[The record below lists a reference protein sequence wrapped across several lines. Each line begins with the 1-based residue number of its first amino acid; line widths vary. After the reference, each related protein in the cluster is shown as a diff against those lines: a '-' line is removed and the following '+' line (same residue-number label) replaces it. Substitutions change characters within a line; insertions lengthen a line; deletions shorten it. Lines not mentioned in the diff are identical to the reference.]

1 MAHESSD
8 IILSVIIDF
17 EIYLIIFILL
27 VYFATRK
34 INKIIDSNFYN
45 DDKLFK
51 RLSKHFY
58 IAEVSAYFNPLRYI
72 FQSAVYHSYYFL
84 TIFILIYI
92 FRLYSSYKKWIRQY
106 FLSYINFSNLNT
118 PDINEPENVPEY
130 DGLHVTHIISF
141 VFGNFASFYFYKY
154 LCNIF
159 KRDSRR
165 YIDMKRT
172 NVLNY
177 CVELAKEAYNEFLK
191 NQLQKKKKNSKNS
204 KNKKNKKIPKFK
216 FDLNANPETLIINS
230 DINTYDPSQNDVG
243 PEIKLKKKNNIL
255 FKMLNIVYINTH
267 VLHGEN
273 TLYEDHP
280 LKKKNDLKFD
290 SKKLL
295 LNLLKFLWN
304 CIMTSRRLQST
315 KDEVKVVD
323 VTKEEFPNKM
333 ADKKNE
339 MIDKENGMSDK
350 ENGTTDKENGTTDK
364 ANGMIDKENGMID
377 KENGMTDKE
386 NGTTDKENGTT
397 DKENGTTDKENGT
410 THKDNIT
417 TYKEYDINDVKE
429 EISESINNMN
439 NIDNIDT
446 LNNSYNTN
454 STTNEEHISPC
465 ININDIKTNN
475 NDETDEAKYTPQG
488 STISNISINGNE
500 KYADKMT
507 DKNNILM
514 SSLNG
519 EELKKNQ
526 NNIITTTTNN
536 NNNNNNNSNN
546 NNNND
551 GDLQNDMVNTKNITA
566 ETEYTDINL
575 CDINSSHH
583 DVYVCNSHYQF
594 KSIIEILMLNLPI
607 YFFFK
612 NKLYV
617 KTSFTIMLYILN
629 FIIWNIITLLSM
641 IKPSLLV
648 YYYIINEHFSQILT
662 ENINEY
668 EKKIMLHFFYGFF
681 CSSLIYLKY
690 YFKIEFKLIKIEH
703 MNNIDRMINNSLNE
717 AHKLKLKKMIK
728 NYDELKIFPLI
739 LDYQKKCIYV
749 EKTLLKNNKEIEEL
763 IKLRKLKNEQLCLE
777 NINQIAKYCDKET
790 ANELLKKIK
799 NILLNELPERLTN
812 NLTQK
817 LTDEIYDSMKKEHLS
832 SEYKEN
838 NNSTPLS
845 SSSFSPLKKGLIQR
859 FIHGRK
865 VNKNDED
872 LNNNSKY

>member
-1 MAHESSD
+1 MAQESTD

-17 EIYLIIFILL
+17 EIYIIIFILL
-27 VYFATRK
+27 VYFATKK
-34 INKIIDSNFYN
+34 IHKIIDSNFYN

-58 IAEVSAYFNPLRYI
+58 IAEVSAYFSPFRYI

-92 FRLYSSYKKWIRQY
+92 FRLYSSYKKWMRQY
-106 FLSYINFSNLNT
+106 FLSYFNFSNLNT
-118 PDINEPENVPEY
+118 PDINEPENIREY
-130 DGLHVTHIISF
+130 DGLHVTFIISF
-141 VFGNFASFYFYKY
+141 VLGNFASFYFYKY

-172 NVLNY
+172 NVLKY

-230 DINTYDPSQNDVG
+230 DINTYEPSQNNVG

-273 TLYEDHP
+273 TLYEDRP
-280 LKKKNDLKFD
+280 LKKENDSKFD

-295 LNLLKFLWN
+295 LKLLKFLWN
-304 CIMTSRRLQST
+304 CIMALRKIQTT

-323 VTKEEFPNKM
+323 GTKEDLPNKM
-333 ADKKNE
+333 V
-339 MIDKENGMSDK
+339 
-350 ENGTTDKENGTTDK
+350 
-364 ANGMIDKENGMID
+364 
-377 KENGMTDKE
+377 DKE

-397 DKENGTTDKENGT
+397 DKENGMTDKKVEQQIKKMEQKIKKMEQLIRIIYTDKEN
-410 THKDNIT
+410 
-417 TYKEYDINDVKE
+417 
-429 EISESINNMN
+429 
-439 NIDNIDT
+439 
-446 LNNSYNTN
+446 
-454 STTNEEHISPC
+454 
-465 ININDIKTNN
+465 
-475 NDETDEAKYTPQG
+475 
-488 STISNISINGNE
+488 
-500 KYADKMT
+500 
-507 DKNNILM
+507 
-514 SSLNG
+514 
-519 EELKKNQ
+519 
-526 NNIITTTTNN
+526 
-536 NNNNNNNSNN
+536 
-546 NNNND
+546 
-551 GDLQNDMVNTKNITA
+551 
-566 ETEYTDINL
+566 
-575 CDINSSHH
+575 
-583 DVYVCNSHYQF
+583 
-594 KSIIEILMLNLPI
+594 
-607 YFFFK
+607 
-612 NKLYV
+612 
-617 KTSFTIMLYILN
+617 
-629 FIIWNIITLLSM
+629 
-641 IKPSLLV
+641 
-648 YYYIINEHFSQILT
+648 
-662 ENINEY
+662 
-668 EKKIMLHFFYGFF
+668 
-681 CSSLIYLKY
+681 
-690 YFKIEFKLIKIEH
+690 
-703 MNNIDRMINNSLNE
+703 
-717 AHKLKLKKMIK
+717 
-728 NYDELKIFPLI
+728 
-739 LDYQKKCIYV
+739 
-749 EKTLLKNNKEIEEL
+749 EEL

-832 SEYKEN
+832 SEDKEN
-838 NNSTPLS
+838 NNSTS

>member
-1 MAHESSD
+1 MAQESTD

-17 EIYLIIFILL
+17 EIYIIIFILL
-27 VYFATRK
+27 VYFATKK
-34 INKIIDSNFYN
+34 IHKIIDSNFYN

-58 IAEVSAYFNPLRYI
+58 IAEVSAYFSPFRYI
-72 FQSAVYHSYYFL
+72 YQSAVYHSYYFL

-92 FRLYSSYKKWIRQY
+92 FRLYSSYKKWMRQY
-106 FLSYINFSNLNT
+106 FLSYFNLSNLNT
-118 PDINEPENVPEY
+118 PDINEPENIREY
-130 DGLHVTHIISF
+130 DGLHVTFIISF
-141 VFGNFASFYFYKY
+141 VLGNFASFYFYKY

-172 NVLNY
+172 NVLKY

-191 NQLQKKKKNSKNS
+191 NQLQKKKKNSKNSKNS

-230 DINTYDPSQNDVG
+230 DINTYEPSQNNVG

-273 TLYEDHP
+273 TLYEDRP
-280 LKKKNDLKFD
+280 LKKENDSKFD

-295 LNLLKFLWN
+295 LKLLKFLWN
-304 CIMTSRRLQST
+304 CIMALRKIQTT

-323 VTKEEFPNKM
+323 GTKEDLPNKM
-333 ADKKNE
+333 V
-339 MIDKENGMSDK
+339 
-350 ENGTTDKENGTTDK
+350 
-364 ANGMIDKENGMID
+364 
-377 KENGMTDKE
+377 DKE

-397 DKENGTTDKENGT
+397 DKENGMTDKESGTTDKENGMTDKESGTTDKENGT
-410 THKDNIT
+410 KDKENGTTDKDNIT
-417 TYKEYDINDVKE
+417 TDKEYEINDVKE
-429 EISESINNMN
+429 EMSESINNTNNMN
-439 NIDNIDT
+439 NIDNIDN

-454 STTNEEHISPC
+454 STTNEEHISPS
-465 ININDIKTNN
+465 ININDIKINN

-500 KYADKMT
+500 KYADKVT

-514 SSLNG
+514 SSLNA

-526 NNIITTTTNN
+526 NNIINTNNNDNN
-536 NNNNNNNSNN
+536 NNNNNINN
-546 NNNND
+546 NNVGNLKND
-551 GDLQNDMVNTKNITA
+551 VVNTENTTA
-566 ETEYTDINL
+566 ESEYTDINL
-575 CDINSSHH
+575 CDIKSGHH

-648 YYYIINEHFSQILT
+648 YYYIINEHISQILT
-662 ENINEY
+662 ENINEF

-703 MNNIDRMINNSLNE
+703 MNNIDRMINNSLKE
-717 AHKLKLKKMIK
+717 AHKLKLRKMIK
-728 NYDELKIFPLI
+728 NYDKLKIFPLL
-739 LDYQKKCIYV
+739 LDYQKNCIYV

-832 SEYKEN
+832 SEDKEN
-838 NNSTPLS
+838 NNSTS